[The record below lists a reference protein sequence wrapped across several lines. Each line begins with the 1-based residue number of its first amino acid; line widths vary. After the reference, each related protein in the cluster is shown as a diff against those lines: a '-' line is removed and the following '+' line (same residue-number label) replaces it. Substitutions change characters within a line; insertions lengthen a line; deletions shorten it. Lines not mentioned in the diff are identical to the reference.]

1 MNRSSLRLLLPP
13 VGLLLTLLVAYPSS
27 ARAEDLPTGRIIEKV
42 ACRADATLSYALYV
56 PSNYDSKKKW
66 PVLFAFDPGAR
77 GLVPVE
83 HFKDAAETYGY
94 IVAGSNDSRN
104 GPWAPSVKAI
114 TAMWNDVLERFAIDQ
129 RRVYLAGFSGG
140 ARVACHLGNAL
151 KGQIAGVIACSG
163 GFPPETAPTQ
173 SMPFVFFGTA
183 GVEDFNYVEMR
194 QLDRTLDELG
204 QTHRV
209 DIFEGGHAWPP
220 SELCTRAVE
229 WMELQAMKSALRER
243 SEQLIDALFKK
254 EVQRAR
260 AQEAAGSIY
269 QAYDGYSGIAETFNG
284 LRNVTEFQQKAAALK
299 EGKEVRQAL
308 KLEKDQE
315 SEQRRRSVEL
325 YRLRARLSAR
335 VKPGYSGESEAP
347 GPGEL
352 RYPAQTAEQG
362 DDGAIALADLKRA
375 VADLKKRS
383 EAKESTPD
391 RGLAR
396 RLLNQFVVASIERST
411 ALLDRKDYA
420 GASENLALDAEIMPD
435 NWRVLYYLAC
445 AYSLKGD
452 KKKAID
458 VLNKAVGRGFSI
470 IGLLESDKSFD
481 SIREEA
487 GFKRIVEKLKAKK

>member
-1 MNRSSLRLLLPP
+1 MVQPTR
-13 VGLLLTLLVAYPSS
+13 VQ
-27 ARAEDLPTGRIIEKV
+27 AEDLPTGRIIDKV

-77 GLVPVE
+77 GLLPVE

-94 IVAGSNDSRN
+94 IVAGSNNSRN
-104 GPWAPSVKAI
+104 GPWAPSAKAI
-114 TAMWNDVLERFAIDQ
+114 TAMWNDVLERVAIDQ

-140 ARVACHLGNAL
+140 ARVACHLGNML

-173 SMPFVFFGTA
+173 QMPFVLFGTA

-194 QLDRTLDELG
+194 QLDRTLDDLG
-204 QTHRV
+204 RTHRIE
-209 DIFEGGHAWPP
+209 IFEGGHAWPP
-220 SELCTRAVE
+220 AEFCARALE

-243 SEQLIDALFKK
+243 SEPLIDALFKK
-254 EVQRAR
+254 EVERAR

-269 QAYDGYSGIAETFNG
+269 RAYTLYSGIAETFNG

-299 EGKEVRQAL
+299 DGNEVSQAL
-308 KLEKDQE
+308 KLEKEQE
-315 SEQRRRSVEL
+315 AEQRRRSVEL
-325 YRLRARLSAR
+325 YRLRARLNLRAR
-335 VKPGYSGESEAP
+335 PGQPVELEAGVAAP
-347 GPGEL
+347 
-352 RYPAQTAEQG
+352 RYPTQTG
-362 DDGAIALADLKRA
+362 DEDDDRAIALSDLKRA

-411 ALLDRKDYA
+411 ALIDRKDYA
-420 GASENLALDAEIMPD
+420 GASENLAVDAEVMPD
-435 NWRVLYYLAC
+435 NWRVLYYLAS

-458 VLNKAVGRGFSI
+458 VLKKAVQKGFSMT
-470 IGLLESDKSFD
+470 GLLESDKSFD
-481 SIREEA
+481 PIREEA
-487 GFKRIVEKLKAKK
+487 GFKRVVEELKAKK